1 MNGFIQPEDY
11 DASIHAEIL
20 DRITRS
26 DTAVVKICEHRAI
39 AEMRGYLGGRYD
51 CDAIFS
57 AEGPDR
63 LPLVV
68 MMAVDITVYHL
79 FCLHNPKAMSDIR
92 RQRYERAVEW
102 LEGVAAQRISIDGAP
117 RLPEEEIHGKAK
129 WKFGSNRKRTQH
141 L

>member
-1 MNGFIQPEDY
+1 MNGFIQAKDY

-26 DTAVVKICEHRAI
+26 DDEVVKICEDRAI

-57 AEGPDR
+57 ARGDDR

-79 FCLHNPKAMSDIR
+79 FSIHNPKAMSDIR
-92 RQRYERAVEW
+92 RDRYERAVQW
-102 LEGVAAQRISIDGAP
+102 MEGVAAQRISIDGAP
-117 RLPEEEIHGKAK
+117 RLPEEEIHEKAK

>member
-1 MNGFIQPEDY
+1 M
-11 DASIHAEIL
+11 AA
-20 DRITRS
+20 T
-26 DTAVVKICEHRAI
+26 TATPSSA
-39 AEMRGYLGGRYD
+39 RGD
-51 CDAIFS
+51 
-57 AEGPDR
+57 DR
-63 LPLVV
+63 LQLVV

-79 FCLHNPKAMSDIR
+79 FCIHNPKAMSDIR

-117 RLPEEEIHGKAK
+117 RLPDEEIHGKAK

>member
-1 MNGFIQPEDY
+1 MSEFILPEDY

-57 AEGPDR
+57 AEGTDR

-102 LEGVAAQRISIDGAP
+102 LKAVAAQQVSIDGAP
-117 RLPEEEIHGKAK
+117 RLPEELIHQKAK
-129 WKFGSNRKRTQH
+129 WKFGSNRKRVQH

>member
-1 MNGFIQPEDY
+1 MSDFITPEDY

-26 DTAVVKICEHRAI
+26 DTSVVKICEQRAI
-39 AEMRGYLGGRYD
+39 AEMRGYLGGRYN

-57 AEGPDR
+57 ARGDDR
-63 LPLVV
+63 LQLVV

-79 FCLHNPKAMSDIR
+79 FCIHNPKAMSDIR

-102 LEGVAAQRISIDGAP
+102 LEGVSAQRISIDGAP

-129 WKFGSNRKRTQH
+129 WKFGSNKKRTQH

>member
-1 MNGFIQPEDY
+1 MLFYFCNFFGIGIQ
-11 DASIHAEIL
+11 I
-20 DRITRS
+20 
-26 DTAVVKICEHRAI
+26 AVI
-39 AEMRGYLGGRYD
+39 AATIGNHTKS
-51 CDAIFS
+51 DAIFS
-57 AEGPDR
+57 ARGDDR
-63 LPLVV
+63 LQLVV

-102 LEGVAAQRISIDGAP
+102 LEGIAAQRISIDGAP

>member
-1 MNGFIQPEDY
+1 MNGFILPEDY

-20 DRITRS
+20 DRITRNDS
-26 DTAVVKICEHRAI
+26 AVVRICESRAI

-57 AEGPDR
+57 AREGDR

-92 RQRYERAVEW
+92 RERYERAVQWME
-102 LEGVAAQRISIDGAP
+102 EVAAQRISIDGAP
-117 RLPEEEIHGKAK
+117 RLPDEQVHARAK
-129 WKFGSNRKRTQH
+129 WKFGSNRKRVQH

>member
-1 MNGFIQPEDY
+1 MSDFILPEDY

-26 DTAVVKICEHRAI
+26 DTSVVKICEQRAI

-51 CDAIFS
+51 CDVIFS
-57 AEGPDR
+57 ARGDDR
-63 LPLVV
+63 LQLVV

-79 FCLHNPKAMSDIR
+79 FCIHNPKAMSDIR

-129 WKFGSNRKRTQH
+129 WKFGSNKKRTQH

>member
-1 MNGFIQPEDY
+1 MSDFILPEDY

-26 DTAVVKICEHRAI
+26 DTSVVKICEQRAI

-57 AEGPDR
+57 ARGDDR
-63 LPLVV
+63 LQLVV

-79 FCLHNPKAMSDIR
+79 FCIHNPKAMSDIR

-129 WKFGSNRKRTQH
+129 WKFSSNKKRTQH

>member
-1 MNGFIQPEDY
+1 MSDFITSEDY

-26 DTAVVKICEHRAI
+26 DTSVVKICEQRAI

-57 AEGPDR
+57 ARGDDR
-63 LPLVV
+63 LQLVV

-79 FCLHNPKAMSDIR
+79 FCIHNPKAMSDIR

-129 WKFGSNRKRTQH
+129 WKFGSNKKRTQH